1 MVKLSS
7 QHDGDFDSKWINMI
21 SFDWIASKRQ
31 RFLINQGYS
40 YKVINRLGN
49 LESENL
55 YYSKKDERQELL
67 QKVLALNDNA
77 ADEEDMSSS
86 LKSAGSSQMF
96 RSQGGTMSSL
106 SGGDEGLYME
116 VKKGQKGTHHPL
128 FKKFFY
134 TKK

>member
-1 MVKLSS
+1 MN
-7 QHDGDFDSKWINMI
+7 FC
-21 SFDWIASKRQ
+21 FIASKRQ

-49 LESENL
+49 LENENL
-55 YYSKKDERQELL
+55 YYSKKDEKQELL
-67 QKVLALNDNA
+67 QKVLALNETA
-77 ADEEDMSSS
+77 ADEEDASSS

-96 RSQGGTMSSL
+96 RSHGTMSSL

-116 VKKGQKGTHHPL
+116 VKKGGGKEKAHHPL

-134 TKK
+134 TEKKK

>member
-1 MVKLSS
+1 MT
-7 QHDGDFDSKWINMI
+7 
-21 SFDWIASKRQ
+21 ASKRQ

-49 LESENL
+49 LENENL

-67 QKVLALNDNA
+67 QKVLQELLALNESA
-77 ADEEDMSSS
+77 ADEEDAGSG

-96 RSQGGTMSSL
+96 RSQGQFSSL

-116 VKKGQKGTHHPL
+116 SRKASKDKVHHPL
-128 FKKFFY
+128 FKKFIM
-134 TKK
+134 TQKK

>member
-1 MVKLSS
+1 M
-7 QHDGDFDSKWINMI
+7 
-21 SFDWIASKRQ
+21 
-31 RFLINQGYS
+31 INQGYS

-67 QKVLALNDNA
+67 QKVLALNENA

-106 SGGDEGLYME
+106 SGGDEGLYI
-116 VKKGQKGTHHPL
+116 
-128 FKKFFY
+128 
-134 TKK
+134 